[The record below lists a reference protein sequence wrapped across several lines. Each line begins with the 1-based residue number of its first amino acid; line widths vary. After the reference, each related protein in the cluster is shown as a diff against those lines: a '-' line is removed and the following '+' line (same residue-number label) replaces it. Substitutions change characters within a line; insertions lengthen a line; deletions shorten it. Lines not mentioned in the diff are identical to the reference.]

1 METKMTEKIY
11 IGIDNERIEAKGEV
25 LDQILKDRTEF
36 EESSALIEADK
47 LAKEAAK
54 AKFKAALTGL
64 GLTEE
69 EAVILLG

>member
-1 METKMTEKIY
+1 MTEKIY

-25 LDQILKDRTEF
+25 LDQILKDRAEF

>member
-1 METKMTEKIY
+1 MAEKIY
-11 IGIDNERIEAKGEV
+11 IGIDDQVVEAKGKV
-25 LDQILKDRTEF
+25 LEQILKDRTEF
-36 EESSALIEADK
+36 QESSALMEADK

>member
-1 METKMTEKIY
+1 MTEKIY

>member
-1 METKMTEKIY
+1 MTEKIY
-11 IGIDNERIEAKGEV
+11 IGIDNERIEAKGEA
-25 LDQILKDRTEF
+25 LDQILKDRAEF

-54 AKFKAALTGL
+54 AKLKAALTGL

>member
-25 LDQILKDRTEF
+25 LDQILKDRAEF